1 MKNWKKGMIAGSI
14 ICIAAGFLFIGI
26 GSSMGGWKNIDQIN
40 SRYIHFGGSDTF
52 IGLNLPENTKE
63 SIEITG
69 KDGDFRKYPG
79 IKNRSRRVRCDYP
92 QRKQPG

>member
-40 SRYIHFGGSDTF
+40 SRYIHFGGSDTLSVC
-52 IGLNLPENTKE
+52 I
-63 SIEITG
+63 S
-69 KDGDFRKYPG
+69 RK
-79 IKNRSRRVRCDYP
+79 IQKNRLRFCHG
-92 QRKQPG
+92 KQTVLRMQETTAQAR

>member
-40 SRYIHFGGSDTF
+40 SRIF
-52 IGLNLPENTKE
+52 ISAAVIRL
-63 SIEITG
+63 SVCIY
-69 KDGDFRKYPG
+69 RK
-79 IKNRSRRVRCDYP
+79 IQKNRLRFCHG
-92 QRKQPG
+92 KQTVLRMQETTAQAR